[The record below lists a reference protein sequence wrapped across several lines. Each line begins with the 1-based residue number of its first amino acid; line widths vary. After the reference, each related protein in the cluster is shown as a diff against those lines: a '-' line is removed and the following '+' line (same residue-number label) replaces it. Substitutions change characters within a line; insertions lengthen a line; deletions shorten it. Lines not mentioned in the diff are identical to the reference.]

1 MNFTNN
7 PYEKMMK
14 QKPRPLAPSIPKA
27 PGVPGAPTGGGS
39 AVCPATGSF

>member
-27 PGVPGAPTGGGS
+27 
-39 AVCPATGSF
+39 CPATGSF